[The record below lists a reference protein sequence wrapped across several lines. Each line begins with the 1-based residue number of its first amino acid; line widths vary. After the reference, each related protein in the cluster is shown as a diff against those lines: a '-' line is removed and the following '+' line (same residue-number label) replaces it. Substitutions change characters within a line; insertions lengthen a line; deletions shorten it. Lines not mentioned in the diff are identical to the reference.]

1 MRDNAMN
8 RFTFKMAAIA
18 AAIVAG
24 NASAA
29 PSAPSI
35 DVYGSNN
42 LQFSKI
48 ELAMETTSG
57 YLDMVKYHEQ
67 AEITL
72 KFNQWSGERG
82 ETYNIYFD
90 GKPVATGPITSSQT
104 TASFQYGQGGRY
116 QLEIEACDATGCSRS
131 SPAEIVVAD
140 TDGAHLAP
148 LTMNIDPNNGSFNTD
163 PSTVVG
169 TYFVEWGIYGRDY
182 TD

>member
-1 MRDNAMN
+1 
-8 RFTFKMAAIA
+8 
-18 AAIVAG
+18 
-24 NASAA
+24 
-29 PSAPSI
+29 
-35 DVYGSNN
+35 
-42 LQFSKI
+42 
-48 ELAMETTSG
+48 METTSG

-90 GKPVATGPITSSQT
+90 GKQVATGPITSSQT

-131 SPAEIVVAD
+131 RPAEIVVAD

-163 PSTVVG
+163 PSTVVVHTLSSG
-169 TYFVEWGIYGRDY
+169 GSTAETIRLIIYPLITSLTFSMVSFPFVGR
-182 TD
+182 TSR